1 MDLKFSDEDYRSLRA
16 RKKLAG
22 SSKRERERA
31 KEREKAKITER
42 EKERERKDSQA
53 TTDRTSVY

>member
-42 EKERERKDSQA
+42 ERKREKGFSGY
-53 TTDRTSVY
+53 DRQN